1 MLLLAC
7 LHSEVRKLSRQQR
20 SMGTSLEAA
29 STTTDFDAAATETAL
44 EDGSRSSAA
53 PPLKRQKLSTLFASY
68 RKPTSSPSLSYDVQL
83 NKYINTI
90 NAPDFIADDNCK
102 LMSDSEYTCLRP
114 LFSRLF
120 CIPASS
126 APVERV
132 FSQSGLIMRPHRAK
146 MGDKLLEALVFL
158 KCN

>member
-1 MLLLAC
+1 M
-7 LHSEVRKLSRQQR
+7 
-20 SMGTSLEAA
+20 EAA
-29 STTTDFDAAATETAL
+29 STTTDCAAAAGGSAL
-44 EDGSRSSAA
+44 EDDARSSAA

-68 RKPTSSPSLSYDVQL
+68 RKPTTAPSLSYDVQL
-83 NKYINTI
+83 NKYINAI
-90 NAPDFIADDNCK
+90 NAPDFIAENNCK

-120 CIPASS
+120 CIAASS